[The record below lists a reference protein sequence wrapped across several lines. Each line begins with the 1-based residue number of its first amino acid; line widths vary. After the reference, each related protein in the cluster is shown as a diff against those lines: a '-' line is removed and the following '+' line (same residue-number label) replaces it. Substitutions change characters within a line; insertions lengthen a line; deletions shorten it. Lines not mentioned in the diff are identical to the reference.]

1 MEYGYM
7 RVSTKEQNE
16 RRQFIA
22 LQEFG
27 IENSRIYVD
36 KQSGKNFERVQYRGG
51 LLQKKSKQTL
61 L

>member
-7 RVSTKEQNE
+7 HIFTREQNE

-27 IENSRIYVD
+27 IESKSDVVWFMFVFNCLHLYTSSVMYV
-36 KQSGKNFERVQYRGG
+36 F
-51 LLQKKSKQTL
+51 
-61 L
+61 